1 MDAHSV
7 RLLHLGLLRG
17 GLLVTDPQARLGWS
31 LGGGGADCGL
41 TVPNHSEP
49 GQDRRKDTELRK
61 QCLKILFESIYSQLF
76 ALVYNV

>member
-1 MDAHSV
+1 MVFQISDDWCSRSV

-49 GQDRRKDTELRK
+49 GQE
-61 QCLKILFESIYSQLF
+61 EGH
-76 ALVYNV
+76 